1 VSEDS
6 TSADTGPVGKGR
18 PTPKR
23 PISRGPVAPP
33 PLTRKE
39 AAKRVREQNAA
50 RRQTTR
56 SGMRAGDD
64 DAYLLK
70 RDKGPVR
77 RLVRDLVDSRRT
89 VATLLM
95 PAAVIP
101 IAAGL
106 LSNDVRVQQV
116 AQFVWVLAIMLAMAD
131 FFSGFLRIRREVSE
145 RFPEERRMRGHVFYG
160 LMRMLQFRRLRVP
173 KPAVSVGDTV

>member
-1 VSEDS
+1 MSEDS
-6 TSADTGPVGKGR
+6 TTESGPVGKGR

-23 PISRGPVAPP
+23 PTSRGPVAPP

-39 AAKRVREQNAA
+39 AAKRLREQNAA

-106 LSNDVRVQQV
+106 LTSNVRVQQL
-116 AQFVWVLAIMLAMAD
+116 AQFVWVLAIMLALAD
-131 FFSGFLRIRREVSE
+131 FFSGYLRIRREVTA
-145 RFPEERRMRGHVFYG
+145 RFPEERKLRGHVFYG
-160 LMRMLQFRRLRVP
+160 IMRMLQFRRLRVP
-173 KPAVSVGDTV
+173 KPAVDVGASV